1 MDKRDHEINRLN
13 NSLLTIKENIH
24 EEILRLE
31 NGVKSLKAENTYNAD
46 IKRKERKSF
55 IQKLK
60 NLEINDTYEEDRSY
74 LRHKNQ
80 LNN

>member
-13 NSLLTIKENIH
+13 NSLLTIRENIH

-31 NGVKSLKAENTYNAD
+31 NSVRSLKAENTYNSD
-46 IKRKERKSF
+46 IKINERKSF
-55 IQKLK
+55 MQKLK
-60 NLEINDTYEEDRSY
+60 NLEVNDTYEENRSY

-80 LNN
+80 LDN

>member
-13 NSLLTIKENIH
+13 NSLLTVRENIH
-24 EEILRLE
+24 EQIIRLE
-31 NGVKSLKAENTYNAD
+31 ISIKSLKAENTYNGD
-46 IKRKERKSF
+46 IKIKERKSF

-60 NLEINDTYEEDRSY
+60 NLEIDDVYEDNRSY